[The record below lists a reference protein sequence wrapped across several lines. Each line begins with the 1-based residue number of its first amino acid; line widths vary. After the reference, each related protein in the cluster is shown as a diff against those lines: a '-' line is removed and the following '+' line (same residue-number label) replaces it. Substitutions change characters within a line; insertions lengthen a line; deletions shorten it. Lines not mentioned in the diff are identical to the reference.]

1 MMVTSFYFWL
11 GREADD
17 HEIRCAAARLA
28 LEWLRCDRV
37 LRLVPKG

>member
-17 HEIRCAAARLA
+17 HEILCAAARLA
-28 LEWLRCDRV
+28 LEWLRRD
-37 LRLVPKG
+37 LIIT